1 MAYVFRR
8 PWSRTTQLNKR
19 VKSLPPLAISA
30 GTGAFTLTGQSAT
43 LIFGTKYGVK
53 KSYGTNVS
61 PKSGGVFRKPWMR
74 QRHAGVFEIPS
85 ATNLSIAAQYGSF
98 ALTGQAVTFTVSQA
112 ETYGSFSLTG
122 QPLTFTISEAPS
134 YGSFSLTGQQVAFG
148 DLMGEQVGTF
158 TLTGEPLTF
167 SISEPAVY
175 GSFALT
181 GQPVTYSLT
190 FVPAYGAYTL
200 TGIAVTETDS
210 EAVSPGYF
218 TLTGFDAGYLVD
230 FNPGGTN
237 LTNHGPTGPTF
248 TRKRWRELQDQF
260 EADEKARI
268 KAEQDLRASLRAIAE
283 KKRAEERA
291 KKEAELQDLIAK
303 VEAAKN
309 AHLLQSSLKAAQAT
323 QGMQQKMAAS
333 AVDQARVRAAMV
345 HKAML
350 DKHAADM
357 QDEED
362 AIAALLND

>member
-8 PWSRTTQLNKR
+8 PWSRTTQLSKR
-19 VKSLPPLAISA
+19 AKIPAPATLFADVGS
-30 GTGAFTLTGQSAT
+30 FTLNGQSAT
-43 LIFGTKYGVK
+43 LIFSTQYGVK

-61 PKSGGVFRKPWMR
+61 PKSGGVFRKPWLR
-74 QRHAGVFEIPS
+74 QRRAGVFEQPS
-85 ATNLSIAAQYGSF
+85 ATSLSIAAQYGPF

-112 ETYGSFSLTG
+112 EAYGSFSLTG
-122 QPLTFTISEAPS
+122 QPLTFTISEAPA
-134 YGSFSLTGQQVAFG
+134 YGAISLTGQQVAFG

-158 TLTGEPLTF
+158 ALTGEPLTF
-167 SISEPAVY
+167 SINEPAVY
-175 GSFALT
+175 GAFALT
-181 GQPVTYSLT
+181 GQRVTYGLT
-190 FVPAYGAYTL
+190 FVPAYGAFTL

-210 EAVSPGYF
+210 ESVDPGYF
-218 TLTGFDAGYLVD
+218 TLTGFDAGYSVD
-230 FNPGGTN
+230 FNPGGTT

-260 EADEKARI
+260 DADEKARI
-268 KAEQDLRASLRAIAE
+268 RAEQDLRASLRDIAE

-291 KKEAELQDLIAK
+291 KKEAELQELIAK

-309 AHLLQSSLKAAQAT
+309 AHLLQSSLQAAQAT